1 MFSGPDSKDSIILN
15 PGKKVTQYQSIL
27 FSYRNNFEQRLQNQL
42 LIKKVYLQVLHVLGK
57 FQMKTVSLGLQRS
70 EIKPVFTTISFL

>member
-1 MFSGPDSKDSIILN
+1 MFSGPDAKDSIILN

-27 FSYRNNFEQRLQNQL
+27 VSYRNNFEQRLQNQL
-42 LIKKVYLQVLHVLGK
+42 LIKKVYLKVLHVLGK

>member
-1 MFSGPDSKDSIILN
+1 MFSGPDAKDSIILN

-27 FSYRNNFEQRLQNQL
+27 VSYRNNFEQRLQNQL

>member
-1 MFSGPDSKDSIILN
+1 MFSGPDAKDSIILN

>member
-1 MFSGPDSKDSIILN
+1 MFSGPDAKDSIILN

-70 EIKPVFTTISFL
+70 EIKPVFRTISFL